1 MHSVADWP
9 LGVFPY
15 LGGIK
20 MSCNSGVIPM
30 DEEDRQMIDQE
41 IRWIEFQKAK
51 NSICNEL
58 TTLSGDC
65 LHHAKQVADDYLED
79 AVAEIRDHLLNDV
92 KRIIKSLEGLADE
105 RP

>member
-1 MHSVADWP
+1 
-9 LGVFPY
+9 
-15 LGGIK
+15 